1 MKSIN
6 VILVS
11 VLYMSCLFYCLLI
24 IISCIT
30 ETRALAIA
38 MVNSIG
44 NLAPNFINVAAWT
57 VTQAP
62 AFRLGKIVTTATTAA
77 MIVMCAIVY
86 ILERYKILLPKA
98 QQRIETESMEKKEE
112 H

>member
-1 MKSIN
+1 MYYTCH
-6 VILVS
+6 VS
-11 VLYMSCLFYCLLI
+11 FTVCSSSFPVL
-24 IISCIT
+24 T